1 MPTLTWAERVRKFE
15 LVADADG
22 QVGAQIYEIADR
34 YLGDMADALEAILVR
49 VGDRLARSGQVQDAA
64 RRGDYRTVAAAAE
77 AEFDAVLSEVSKAT
91 GATLEQVNLEIAR
104 EAAGTIT
111 PRLDLIDPRAV
122 AFARELAAAQVVNV
136 NTTARANI
144 RAIIG
149 EGLSG
154 ARTRAQVQASIRST
168 VGLAPAQA
176 RMVARYDNVLARMGP
191 TMSPDDWRGLRQEAA
206 KLNASPLR
214 DRRLA
219 PLREGMTREQLQ
231 RHRDAYSRRALRYRA
246 ETIARTETVAAA
258 NGGRIAGI
266 RGMQDAGMLRGATIE
281 KIWVTAIDERTC
293 DLCAPLDGEVV
304 SIDSPFQGSEELIVE
319 YPPLHPRCRCTI
331 SMQVSRGGAQVNTA
345 TEPLP
350 DTPEPDPAPA
360 AITPQQRTTAT
371 RQFEA
376 ARQQLRASAARNADD
391 VERQLSQVLGE
402 YDAPLRPPPD
412 VRPQRLLFEGRTRLV
427 DQRTGE
433 PIPAEWEWW
442 FDLPQR
448 QRNRIRDMNALN
460 RNGLIAPEEVAERIA
475 RDVPGVVPGEEMRWW
490 VDQQMVRSE
499 ARLIARGRAPRGD
512 VPLNRVVPDW
522 DDDVIDLARIASGDL
537 DDDLIRTF
545 NNIDAERAAQEM
557 IREARSLLPRVTHGD
572 APWDMDLE
580 TYWAELYDVAIARQR
595 IRPTAVDE
603 FGEVFAVADEPIVAR
618 YAELVPPQLDADD
631 LINSAE
637 GIRTLHAEI
646 RELARDA
653 GLL

>member
-122 AFARELAAAQVVNV
+122 AFARELAAAQVVNI

-246 ETIARTETVAAA
+246 ETIARTETVAAS

-304 SIDSPFQGSEELIVE
+304 SIDVPFRGSEELIVE

-331 SMQVSRGGAQVNTA
+331 SMQVSRGGAPVDTASPDLSLFPDSVPGKSLYASDQVFHRDGLY
-345 TEPLP
+345 ESS
-350 DTPEPDPAPA
+350 PA
-360 AITPQQRTTAT
+360 AHRRDWLETTGPQKLA
-371 RQFEA
+371 EA
-376 ARQQLRASAARNADD
+376 KRDGL
-391 VERQLSQVLGE
+391 
-402 YDAPLRPPPD
+402 YDQIKRD
-412 VRPQRLLFEGRTRLV
+412 GVIR
-427 DQRTGE
+427 E
-433 PIPAEWEWW
+433 PIDIFVNPASSDRVFRFEQTSGHRRLAVAN
-442 FDLPQR
+442 DL
-448 QRNRIRDMNALN
+448 
-460 RNGLIAPEEVAERIA
+460 GL
-475 RDVPGVVPGEEMRWW
+475 DVPVRYYGRGYYEET
-490 VDQQMVRSE
+490 
-499 ARLIARGRAPRGD
+499 G
-512 VPLNRVVPDW
+512 
-522 DDDVIDLARIASGDL
+522 
-537 DDDLIRTF
+537 
-545 NNIDAERAAQEM
+545 
-557 IREARSLLPRVTHGD
+557 
-572 APWDMDLE
+572 
-580 TYWAELYDVAIARQR
+580 QR
-595 IRPTAVDE
+595 FSR
-603 FGEVFAVADEPIVAR
+603 
-618 YAELVPPQLDADD
+618 
-631 LINSAE
+631 
-637 GIRTLHAEI
+637 
-646 RELARDA
+646 
-653 GLL
+653 